1 MKLSPEAEREWQRQE
16 RALLQERA
24 GLPDDG
30 DAGTR
35 AYRLLARSL
44 AEPIVVELAP
54 DFARSVA
61 RRAERA
67 RLLDGRP
74 EQLALSVCLAVFAL
88 FAGYVLF
95 VQGGAWLAQLRAL
108 LPALDGGGAHWLLLA
123 LACASLA
130 YWPRSSAPRPRL
142 PSA

>member
-16 RALLQERA
+16 RALLQERE

-30 DAGTR
+30 DAGTQ
-35 AYRLLARSL
+35 AYRLLAREL
-44 AEPIVVELAP
+44 AEPIAVELAP
-54 DFARSVA
+54 DFARSIA

-74 EQLALSVCLAVFAL
+74 ERLGLSVCLVVFGL

-95 VQGGAWLAQLRAL
+95 VQGSEWLAQLQTL
-108 LPALDGGGAHWLLLA
+108 VPALDGGGMHWAVLA
-123 LACASLA
+123 LVCAALA
-130 YWPRSSAPRPRL
+130 YWPRSDLWAGPS